1 MKIASV
7 AEIKAKLSAY
17 LKASEKGPVVVTRNG
32 RAIAVLVTPEDEDDL
47 ERLIFA
53 YSPRLQRLLEASNR
67 SIESGKGIPHDD
79 FWRDIETIQR
89 RKRTRK

>member
-17 LKASEKGPVVVTRNG
+17 LKASEEGPVVVTRNG
-32 RAIAVLVTPEDEDDL
+32 RAVAVLITPQDEDDL

-53 YSPRLQRLLEASNR
+53 YSARLQRMLEASNR
-67 SIESGKGIPHDD
+67 SIESGKGISHEA
-79 FWRDIETIQR
+79 FWRDIETRER
-89 RKRTRK
+89 RG

>member
-47 ERLIFA
+47 EL
-53 YSPRLQRLLEASNR
+53 NR
-67 SIESGKGIPHDD
+67 PAM
-79 FWRDIETIQR
+79 
-89 RKRTRK
+89 